1 MVYASSRSSLLLQ
14 RSKCTQSKIRLS
26 LIFKEADQLGAVM
39 MDSYLNLHQTEDPK
53 KFIFNISTAGP
64 HQPLRAVKISG
75 GKQTKVES

>member
-1 MVYASSRSSLLLQ
+1 
-14 RSKCTQSKIRLS
+14 
-26 LIFKEADQLGAVM
+26 M